1 MRTEGMPRQVRKAR
15 LEGDH
20 DALSAMGKKGGKQ
33 AAENR
38 AFEKAERTEEL
49 EKLRI
54 AIAKIYSLSPD
65 GEILPPEED
74 ITIH

>member
-1 MRTEGMPRQVRKAR
+1 MRKAQF
-15 LEGDH
+15 EGDH

-38 AFEKAERTEEL
+38 SVENAERAEEL
-49 EKLRI
+49 EKLRV

>member
-1 MRTEGMPRQVRKAR
+1 MRTEGMPRQVRKAQI
-15 LEGDH
+15 EGNH
-20 DALSAMGKKGGKQ
+20 EALRAMGKKGGKQ

-38 AFEKAERTEEL
+38 SVENAERAEEL